1 MRAARRGIGLCGLLA
16 ARAALVPINPSFARV
31 VVGRASR
38 GFASASGA
46 GAEGTGGAGR
56 AWRGTGAALPPPPKS
71 IPATVTFGVVAGEDR
86 GEDPMEPPVVH
97 TDDLFWLRD
106 DQRTDPEVL
115 AHLRGENAHTEAATT
130 HLAGARSRLYAELK
144 GHVQETDHTAPV
156 PHGPYEYYCRTV
168 EGLPYSVWCRR
179 PRSADGSG
187 AAGAAEAG
195 DSSHL
200 PLAGEEVL
208 LDENALA
215 QPHAFFS
222 VGEVEPSPSHQLMA
236 YCTDTSGY
244 ETFSIR
250 VLDLETGERGTRA
263 DSTDPSECKTLSTR
277 VLDLATGA
285 RVVRQPVQATAR
297 QASRAWNPALWE
309 KGDGEVG
316 REASTSPHG
325 RWRCFLISHPHPPK

>member
-16 ARAALVPINPSFARV
+16 ARAALVPINPSFACV

-38 GFASASGA
+38 GFASASGE

-71 IPATVTFGVVAGEDR
+71 IPATVAFGVVAGEDR

-115 AHLRGENAHTEAATT
+115 AHLRGKNAHTEAATA

-144 GHVQETDHTAPV
+144 GHVLETDHTAPV
-156 PHGPYEYYCRTV
+156 AHGPYEYYCRTV

-179 PRSADGSG
+179 PRSANGSG

-250 VLDLETGERGTRA
+250 VLDLETGERGTR
-263 DSTDPSECKTLSTR
+263 
-277 VLDLATGA
+277 
-285 RVVRQPVQATAR
+285 
-297 QASRAWNPALWE
+297 
-309 KGDGEVG
+309 VG
-316 REASTSPHG
+316 GSN
-325 RWRCFLISHPHPPK
+325 